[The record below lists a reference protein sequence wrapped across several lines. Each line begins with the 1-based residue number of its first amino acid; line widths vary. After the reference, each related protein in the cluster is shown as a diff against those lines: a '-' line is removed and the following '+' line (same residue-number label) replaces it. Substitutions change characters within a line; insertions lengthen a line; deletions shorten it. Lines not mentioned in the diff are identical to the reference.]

1 MDDKTIINWIGLSC
15 HLKNFGDLGGCHLPR
30 RITPSSVSMILQI
43 IRKPNSII
51 VKYLNCCRPLFPKPQ
66 LFKSLFSFFFF
77 LSFFIYLF
85 RRMNYC
91 KLEKIESG
99 TFRAMHNLTILWV
112 NITLFIMVLE
122 NKSKTTKKK
131 RMKTFYPGGSR
142 VSDHWRVRS
151 SPCQFLLNLHV
162 KLVIFNVF
170 AHESLSVDAIWSWHS
185 CIDQ

>member
-1 MDDKTIINWIGLSC
+1 MNNKTTIYWIGLSY

-30 RITPSSVSMILQI
+30 PNRPWRITPSSVSMILQI
-43 IRKPNSII
+43 IQNSNSII
-51 VKYLNCCRPLFPKPQ
+51 VKYRTNCCRPLFPQPQ

-77 LSFFIYLF
+77 FFSFFIYLF

-131 RMKTFYPGGSR
+131 TMKTFYPGGSR
-142 VSDHWRVRS
+142 T
-151 SPCQFLLNLHV
+151 
-162 KLVIFNVF
+162 
-170 AHESLSVDAIWSWHS
+170 
-185 CIDQ
+185 